1 MVSNAPS
8 ASIEH
13 HSTPSEAESSRGYLG
28 DGRDAF
34 INTSHNITAQTTTA
48 MVRVMRPM
56 VPSSSHDLSRQPSAS
71 HGPEVLSSVAIAA
84 GLVSSA
90 DYVNQG
96 DSVTGPRAFATHQPI
111 TAAEILDNW
120 VNATGISPEERADR
134 ETVKERILA
143 ANPTHGLHVNGD
155 LDLSFCRNL
164 TGLPEGLSVGGYLNL
179 TDCTGLTSLPADIL
193 TWGALPDGSTRHIYL
208 DETGISQEIITRIQ
222 NANPPGMQF
231 HFSII
236 KPMITYESLHKRDLT
251 QVELENILNKDNTC
265 PISFAVPTKPV
276 CVPRANGKNYIYEFE
291 SIKKWYDQNPTNP
304 MTREPLDPKTWFVP
318 NNFEQAEKN
327 ATQIAN

>member
-1 MVSNAPS
+1 MSSSRFNTQNSPMVSNAPS

-28 DGRDAF
+28 DGRDTF
-34 INTSHNITAQTTTA
+34 INASNNITAQATTA
-48 MVRVMRPM
+48 MDLVMRPM

-96 DSVTGPRAFATHQPI
+96 DSVTGPRAFATNQPI

-134 ETVKERILA
+134 KTVKGRILA

-155 LDLSFCRNL
+155 LNLSFCRNL
-164 TGLPEGLSVGGYLNL
+164 TQLPEGLRVGG
-179 TDCTGLTSLPADIL
+179 TSTWRAALASPNCLRDSGWRGNSSCPAAVPSPNCPRDSGWGETSTWRAAL
-193 TWGALPDGSTRHIYL
+193 ASPNCPRDSGWGGASPWGAVVPSPNYPRDSVWGGTSTCTAAL
-208 DETGISQEIITRIQ
+208 ASD
-222 NANPPGMQF
+222 NCP
-231 HFSII
+231 
-236 KPMITYESLHKRDLT
+236 RDLGWGGT
-251 QVELENILNKDNTC
+251 STC
-265 PISFAVPTKPV
+265 PSALASRAYLPT
-276 CVPRANGKNYIYEFE
+276 
-291 SIKKWYDQNPTNP
+291 S
-304 MTREPLDPKTWFVP
+304 
-318 NNFEQAEKN
+318 
-327 ATQIAN
+327 